1 METLQKADSISGDSF
16 CGFLL
21 HTWRRGTLWT
31 PALVPFHAKLI
42 LLATLLLHTEGTPI
56 PLVETREVDSSAA
69 GKLPKVSSLA
79 DLSRA
84 RSISEGLLLKRAD

>member
-1 METLQKADSISGDSF
+1 MVFCFTLGDVAH
-16 CGFLL
+16 CGLQRWF
-21 HTWRRGTLWT
+21 RFM
-31 PALVPFHAKLI
+31 PNFI

-84 RSISEGLLLKRAD
+84 RSISKGLLLKRAD